1 VPKATATPGNLWVPR
16 LLPSVGPHFGLVGT
30 TRKVATY
37 GDCPQEA
44 YVWRTWI
51 GVKNVCV
58 VCIKFSLRVYI
69 DLNHRDSWI

>member
-44 YVWRTWI
+44 YAWQTWI
-51 GVKNVCV
+51 GVKNMCH
-58 VCIKFSLRVYI
+58 VYQVFPAGV
-69 DLNHRDSWI
+69 HRFESP